1 MEDEFAMRRVR
12 WITLVWPGL
21 TDLWLFGG
29 WWGLAI
35 ACSFAWLANLAIVS
49 SFVWTDWI
57 GAWSRV
63 GVWVLLAVSWT
74 VSVVLSFRQLRGNQ
88 AVLAEGDVEDLFRR
102 AQREYLHGNWV
113 QAEQLLSQL
122 TSLNAGD
129 AGARLMLVSLLRR
142 TGQLAEAAAQ
152 LRRLEASD
160 AAAQWQGDIARERKF
175 LEDQLNSHQQE
186 IAAENQTSQLDA
198 TTVVDKPATNQAA

>member
-1 MEDEFAMRRVR
+1 MAGTYGPLVVRRLVGFGHCVQFRLVGEPGDREFVCLDR
-12 WITLVWPGL
+12 L
-21 TDLWLFGG
+21 D
-29 WWGLAI
+29 
-35 ACSFAWLANLAIVS
+35 C
-49 SFVWTDWI
+49 
-57 GAWSRV
+57 AWSRA
-63 GVWVLLAVSWT
+63 GVWVLLAVGWT

-122 TSLNAGD
+122 TNLNAGD

-160 AAAQWQGDIARERKF
+160 AAAPWQGDIARERKF
-175 LEDQLNSHQQE
+175 LEEQLNSHQQQ

>member
-1 MEDEFAMRRVR
+1 MEDDFAMHRVR

-57 GAWSRV
+57 GAWSRA
-63 GVWVLLAVSWT
+63 GVWVLLAVCWT

-88 AVLAEGDVEDLFRR
+88 AVLAEGDVQDLFRR

-160 AAAQWQGDIARERKF
+160 AAAPWQGDIARERKF
-175 LEDQLNSHQQE
+175 LEEQLNSHPQQ

-198 TTVVDKPATNQAA
+198 TTVDKPATNQAA